1 MIRRATLE
9 DIPAIQIL
17 LAQILVVHHEARP
30 DIFKGSG
37 CKFTDEELEHLLTD
51 DTKPVYVYDN
61 GKAVIGHLFLEIRE
75 AKGAVLE
82 PVKSLFIDDLCV
94 DQDVRGSGIGQE
106 LYSFALAYAKE
117 LGCYHLTLN
126 VWNDNVSALR
136 FYQKQGMK
144 PLHTEMEIIL

>member
-1 MIRRATLE
+1 MIRRATSA
-9 DIPAIQIL
+9 DIPAIQRL
-17 LAQILVVHHEARP
+17 LGQILQVHHEARP

-37 CKFTDEELEHLLTD
+37 GKFTDEELELLLTD
-51 DTKPVYVYDN
+51 DTKPVFVYDN
-61 GKAVIGHLFLEIRE
+61 GKAVIGHLFLEIKE

-94 DQDVRGSGIGQE
+94 DKDVRGGGIGQE

-117 LGCYHLTLN
+117 ISCYHLTLN

>member
-9 DIPAIQIL
+9 DIPAIQRL
-17 LAQILVVHHEARP
+17 LAQILGVHHEARP
-30 DIFKGSG
+30 DIFKGEGS
-37 CKFTDEELEHLLTD
+37 KFTDAELELLLTD
-51 DTKPVYVYDN
+51 ANKPVYVYDN

-94 DQDVRGSGIGQE
+94 DQEVRGSGIGQE
-106 LYSFALAYAKE
+106 FYAFALAYAKE
-117 LGCYHLTLN
+117 IGCYHLTLN